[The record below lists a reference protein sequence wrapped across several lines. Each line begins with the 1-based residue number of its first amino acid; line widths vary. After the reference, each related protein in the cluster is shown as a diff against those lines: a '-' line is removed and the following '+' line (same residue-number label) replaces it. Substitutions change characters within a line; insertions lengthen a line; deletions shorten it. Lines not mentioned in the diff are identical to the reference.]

1 MDTLLDEMRNQ
12 FTQGKGV
19 NVIPQSLLFQQT
31 RLMEKQVQVLESNQ
45 NSMTEVINK
54 VLNQGTSGPGSAQN
68 LRQ

>member
-1 MDTLLDEMRNQ
+1 MDTFLDEMRNQ
-12 FTQGKGV
+12 FTQGGGG

-45 NSMTEVINK
+45 KSMTEVINN
-54 VLNQGTSGPGSAQN
+54 VLNQGASGPGSAQN